1 MTPIREVIKYA
12 FVLFGGWIT
21 AALAV
26 LIALVTLEYTIL
38 GSFSWNFRPEIESL
52 IAQNAT
58 PIEIATAE
66 IHAKDVADMQILSRV
81 VISLITA
88 SFFML
93 VFLWHANC
101 KDMAAK
107 GKIET
112 DWANTRSEISVI
124 SDNIRTLTK
133 LINSFLKKNRSGD
146 PFCNEIVAPDLA
158 VSNLHS
164 SSKNLHESLDK
175 LNDHL
180 ENTTEFRE

>member
-1 MTPIREVIKYA
+1 MTPIREKIKIA

-21 AALAV
+21 AVLAV

-66 IHAKDVADMQILSRV
+66 IHAKDVADMQLLSRV
-81 VISLITA
+81 VISLVAA

-124 SDNIRTLTK
+124 SDNIGTFRNEIRT
-133 LINSFLKKNRSGD
+133 
-146 PFCNEIVAPDLA
+146 FCNEIRTFCNQIRTFCNEILNQRKSNGDVNDL
-158 VSNLHS
+158 N
-164 SSKNLHESLDK
+164 E
-175 LNDHL
+175 LNDHR
-180 ENTTEFRE
+180 ENTT